1 MDSDD
6 VLWWEQFKASNSTRI
21 SNYEFKKICAMYSLY
36 LSKTYVEPCTCNPK
50 AIQRFITALNNVYD
64 NR

>member
-6 VLWWEQFKASNSTRI
+6 LLFWEDFRASNATTI
-21 SNYEFKKICAMYSLY
+21 TNEEFKRICAMYSVY
-36 LSKTYVEPCTCNPK
+36 LSKNYTEPCTCSPK
-50 AIQRFITALNNVYD
+50 AIQRFITALNKVYD